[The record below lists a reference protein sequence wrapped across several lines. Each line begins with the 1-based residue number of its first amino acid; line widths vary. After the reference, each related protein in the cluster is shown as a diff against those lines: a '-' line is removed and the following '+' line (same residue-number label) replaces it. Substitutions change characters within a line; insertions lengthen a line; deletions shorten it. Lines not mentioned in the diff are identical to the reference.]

1 MNYQEALAYLYS
13 LSDYERGGP
22 YTRNR
27 EENLAREARLLEALG
42 DPQLSYTSTLLA
54 GTKGKGST
62 AAFIERVL
70 REAGLRTGLY
80 TQPDLHTFR
89 ERMRV
94 NGRLIGEEEV
104 AELVPQV
111 RAAAEEI
118 EQRREFGPFI
128 TYELATALALLYF
141 QRQHVEHAVLE
152 VGLGG
157 RLDAT
162 NVTQPLVSVIASISY
177 DHTQI
182 LGDTLAKIATEKAGI
197 IKPNGM
203 VVTSARPP
211 EALLAIAAVCKRQHA
226 ELIRVGAAGSDPAQA
241 EVETG
246 QLPALSY
253 HYQLEDR
260 TEDRQHFTVWT
271 PERVYAGLEIPL
283 AGQHQL
289 ENATLALATLDM
301 LRKIGTN
308 PSHLAPIRPAN
319 ATASLVLRTQ
329 AGRKEQRRQV
339 AKSTFYSRPRFIEG
353 RAKRGGMQGEGIS
366 WDERALREGLRK
378 MRWPARIDVVEH
390 HPTIVVDGAHNAD
403 SMEKLMQAL
412 RDSFAFHRLIV
423 VLSLF
428 RDKDLVG
435 IARALQHADIVVLT
449 RMVSPRAATV
459 EQMQEIF
466 AKHAPHAEI
475 HTADDS
481 RAAMGLAV
489 GLAGGNDLICAT
501 GSLYF
506 AGEVLRWAAARGDE
520 VAAAAIE
527 GVDH

>member
-27 EENLAREARLLEALG
+27 EDNLAREARLLEALG

-111 RAAAEEI
+111 RAAVEEI
-118 EQRREFGPFI
+118 EQRREFDPFI

-301 LRKIGTN
+301 LRKIG
-308 PSHLAPIRPAN
+308 
-319 ATASLVLRTQ
+319 
-329 AGRKEQRRQV
+329 
-339 AKSTFYSRPRFIEG
+339 
-353 RAKRGGMQGEGIS
+353 IS

-412 RDSFAFHRLIV
+412 RDSFAFQRLIV

-466 AKHAPHAEI
+466 AKHAPQAEI

-489 GLAGGNDLICAT
+489 GLAGDNDLICAT

>member
-1 MNYQEALAYLYS
+1 VNYQEALAYLYS

-118 EQRREFGPFI
+118 EQGREFGPFI

-197 IKPNGM
+197 IKPNGV

-211 EALLAIAAVCKRQHA
+211 EALLAIAAVCRRQHA

-253 HYQLEDR
+253 RYQLEDR
-260 TEDRQHFTVWT
+260 TEDRQHFTAWT
-271 PERVYAGLEIPL
+271 PEHMYAGLEIPL

-308 PSHLAPIRPAN
+308 PSR
-319 ATASLVLRTQ
+319 
-329 AGRKEQRRQV
+329 QRRF
-339 AKSTFYSRPRFIEG
+339 AASAPHS
-353 RAKRGGMQGEGIS
+353 GGMQGEGIS

-435 IARALQHADIVVLT
+435 IARALEHADIVVLT

-481 RAAMGLAV
+481 RTAMGLAV
-489 GLAGGNDLICAT
+489 GLAEGNDLICAT

>member
-1 MNYQEALAYLYS
+1 MNYQEALAYLYG
-13 LSDYERGGP
+13 LSDFERSGT
-22 YTRNR
+22 YTRDR
-27 EENLAREARLLEALG
+27 EENLPREARLLELLG
-42 DPQLSYTSTLLA
+42 NPQLSYSSTLIA

-70 REAGLRTGLY
+70 REAGVRTGLY

-94 NGRLIGEEEV
+94 SGRLISENEV
-104 AELVPQV
+104 AELVPVV

-118 EQRREFGPFI
+118 QQRQEFGPFI
-128 TYELATALALLYF
+128 TYEVATALALLYF
-141 QRQHVEHAVLE
+141 QYQQVDHAVLE

-177 DHTQI
+177 DHMQI

-197 IKPNGM
+197 IKPNGV
-203 VVTSARPP
+203 VVTSAQPP
-211 EALLAIAAVCKRQHA
+211 EALLAIAAVCRRQHA
-226 ELIRVGAAGSDPAQA
+226 EMRRVGSVTGDPARA
-241 EVETG
+241 EVEVG

-253 HYQLEDR
+253 RYQLEDR
-260 TEDRQHFTVWT
+260 TEEHQHFTAWT
-271 PERVYAGLEIPL
+271 PERTYTGLEIPL

-289 ENATLALATLDM
+289 ENATLALAALDL
-301 LRKIGTN
+301 LRK
-308 PSHLAPIRPAN
+308 
-319 ATASLVLRTQ
+319 
-329 AGRKEQRRQV
+329 K
-339 AKSTFYSRPRFIEG
+339 
-353 RAKRGGMQGEGIS
+353 GIS
-366 WDERALREGLRK
+366 WDEQALREGLRK
-378 MRWPARIDVVEH
+378 VRWPARIDVVEH

-412 RDSFAFHRLIV
+412 HDSFLYHRLIV
-423 VLSLF
+423 VLSLA

-435 IARALQHADIVVLT
+435 IARALAYVNVVVLT
-449 RMVSPRAATV
+449 RMTSPRAAAI
-459 EQMQEIF
+459 EQMGAAF
-466 AKHAPHAEI
+466 AEHAPHVEI
-475 HTADDS
+475 YTAHDS
-481 RAAMGLAV
+481 RAAMDLALD
-489 GLAGGNDLICAT
+489 LAGSSDLICAA
-501 GSLYF
+501 GSLYL